1 MLQDS
6 SSPHKK
12 WTSRHKPKGEIWRH
26 KEPAP
31 IPLLNPKNSFI
42 WSSTPLDPLDFTNHM
57 QNFYWD
63 HCQDA
68 LGGISEVLGDNFNF
82 KFGMA
87 KKHSSRIKGFFGQ
100 LDLPVHHELYE
111 SRPFRG
117 LSTLLSDVVHDI
129 PTELLGSL
137 LHEELS
143 TQRDRHLFFEGA
155 TGGAL
160 NFIPSSQSGDSENGY
175 LLYAGNRG
183 MTKINFHKV
192 QLKQRQ
198 DKCLSVNLENKPFS
212 FQLKSP
218 IRQISSASLFDI
230 CCTAVRSDYYCGV
243 WRFSQ
248 MEEPRLLQVLNTAE
262 LATCVN
268 VSPHV
273 LGEILVASESG
284 KTHLWTIGKGTQTVL
299 EDDCNLYFN
308 AKSSWRWCEF
318 SAHPRVMIYADR
330 TGADLCDIRTS
341 TASNQTLFKISNTAE
356 CRTGERVFLCKYL
369 TDAHLFH
376 HLITTQY
383 SAYIMDER
391 FPCVPMLKIDHMM
404 QSPPVF
410 SHILPGGSSSKD
422 DDDRTTKILLGSQRD
437 QEIMQLQY
445 SGSGSKA
452 CVSAGPPQ
460 ELFRPCDSFNYL
472 PAHVPHRMDIA
483 TTRLSSAAAGL
494 TCIRKS
500 ATEGSDESVCVLQL
514 TEAGDI
520 FYQVLEHKPL
530 GDNSLPVSANEPLP
544 CLTWKKLLKPTPE
557 RGSNSE
563 CIENGTNNAHT
574 TQGTPINMTSNN
586 IPIKATPGKLS
597 QDALVTWKIW
607 LQKLFLKERQKN
619 PPSQH
624 PKLVTVMTS
633 DILTVSNDQVHTLS
647 DDKYVRNMKEHL
659 SACMANRSLLVQVP
673 SFSRHS
679 GVVPFPDTVHTAA
692 WNDDLS
698 QRLTLCWR
706 SRDNWRK
713 WWDDRLGVNKEEKLR
728 ELRRKRRKEK
738 AERSGRRQMD
748 LSESFTSSI
757 AYQSELESFC
767 EFSDWASVGSQS
779 QGAWSDGGETLGG
792 QFEGSMGFETPKAK
806 KPAIL
811 LNEDAVTPTPVDV
824 NQSNAFP
831 TTSTPSTQ
839 KRPVHKRL
847 ADDYLNFTFGSQDN
861 TFQENI
867 SFSVEDLPL
876 QPMAQSYQNRGAQ
889 IQSSQIQ
896 GSQIQGSQIQSSQ
909 IQSSQIQSSQI
920 QGSQIQGS
928 QIQSSQIQSSQ
939 IQGSQIQSSQIQSS
953 QIQSSQIQS
962 SQIQGSQIQSSQSLP
977 LSSQGHTRR
986 LLSQLSK
993 PKKKKARMGF

>member
-1 MLQDS
+1 MDCHFPQQLFPSFYNTGPPNLTLKYCPRIWGSYDGIMLQDS
-6 SSPHKK
+6 SDPHQK
-12 WTSRHKPKGEIWRH
+12 WTSRHKPRGEIWRH

-31 IPLLNPKNSFI
+31 IPLLKPKNSFI
-42 WSSTPLDPLDFTNHM
+42 WSSTPPDPLDFTNHM

-82 KFGMA
+82 KSGMA
-87 KKHSSRIKGFFGQ
+87 KKHSCRIKGFFGQ
-100 LDLPVHHELYE
+100 LDLPTHHQLYE
-111 SRPFRG
+111 SKPFRG
-117 LSTLLSDVVHDI
+117 LSTLLSDVVHDV
-129 PTELLGSL
+129 PPELLGSL
-137 LHEELS
+137 LHEELT

-160 NFIPSSQSGDSENGY
+160 NFIPSSKRGDSENGY

-183 MTKINFHKV
+183 MTKLNFHKV
-192 QLKQRQ
+192 ELEQRQ
-198 DKCLSVNLENKPFS
+198 DKCLSVNLESKAFS

-218 IRQISSASLFDI
+218 IRQISSATLFDI

-243 WRFSQ
+243 WRFSET
-248 MEEPRLLQVLNTAE
+248 EEPRLLQVLNTAE
-262 LATCVN
+262 PATCVN

-284 KTHLWTIGKGTQTVL
+284 KTHLWTIGKGIQKVW

-341 TASNQTLFKISNTAE
+341 TISNQTLFKISNTAE
-356 CRTGERVFLCKYL
+356 CQTGERVFLCKYL
-369 TDAHLFH
+369 TDAHPFH

-391 FPCVPMLKIDHMM
+391 FPCLPMLKIDHMM

-410 SHILPGGSSSKD
+410 GHILPGGSSSRD
-422 DDDRTTKILLGSQRD
+422 DARSTKILLGSQRD

-452 CVSAGPPQ
+452 CVSVGPPQ
-460 ELFRPCDSFNYL
+460 ALLRPRDSFNYL

-500 ATEGSDESVCVLQL
+500 AREGSNESICVLQL

-530 GDNSLPVSANEPLP
+530 GDNSPPVSADEPLP
-544 CLTWKKLLKPTPE
+544 CLTWKKLLQPTHE
-557 RGSNSE
+557 CGSNSE
-563 CIENGTNNAHT
+563 FIENGTNNADAS
-574 TQGTPINMTSNN
+574 QGAPDTMTPDNL
-586 IPIKATPGKLS
+586 PIQATPGKFS
-597 QDALVTWKIW
+597 QAALVTWKIW
-607 LQKLFLKERQKN
+607 LQKLFLKNRQKN
-619 PPSQH
+619 PRSRH
-624 PKLVTVMTS
+624 PKLVTVKTS
-633 DILTVSNDQVHTLS
+633 DIISLSSEQVQKWS
-647 DDKYVRNMKEHL
+647 EDKHVRNMKNQL
-659 SACMANRSLLVQVP
+659 SACMANRSLLVQV
-673 SFSRHS
+673 SSSSQHS
-679 GVVPFPDTVHTAA
+679 KVVPFPDEVCTAA
-692 WNDDLS
+692 WTDDLS
-698 QRLTLCWR
+698 QRLTLSWQ
-706 SRDNWRK
+706 SRDNWQK

-738 AERSGRRQMD
+738 AERSGGRRMD

-757 AYQSELESFC
+757 AYQSELDSFS

-779 QGAWSDGGETLGG
+779 QGAWSDAGENLGG
-792 QFEGSMGFETPKAK
+792 QSEGSMVFETPRAK
-806 KPAIL
+806 MPTIL
-811 LNEDAVTPTPVDV
+811 LNEDVVAPTPVDV
-824 NQSNAFP
+824 TQSNAIP
-831 TTSTPSTQ
+831 TTSTPYNQ
-839 KRPVHKRL
+839 KRPANKRP
-847 ADDYLNFTFGSQDN
+847 ADDYLSFAFGLQDN
-861 TFQENI
+861 TFQENN

-876 QPMAQSYQNRGAQ
+876 QPMAQS
-889 IQSSQIQ
+889 SQIQ
-896 GSQIQGSQIQSSQ
+896 GSQ
-909 IQSSQIQSSQI
+909 
-920 QGSQIQGS
+920 
-928 QIQSSQIQSSQ
+928 
-939 IQGSQIQSSQIQSS
+939 
-953 QIQSSQIQS
+953 
-962 SQIQGSQIQSSQSLP
+962 SLL
-977 LSSQGHTRR
+977 LSSRDPAGR